1 MKLLSKKQVS
11 ERTGY
16 SPTQIMRFV
25 ASRETTNFPLP
36 IRNSVFAKRI
46 PANAK
51 LLWSE
56 DEVESWITNLLETKR
71 IDVSLL
77 ASFNEEL
84 STGPLQ

>member
-1 MKLLSKKQVS
+1 MRLISKKEVCK
-11 ERTGY
+11 RTGY
-16 SPTQIMRFV
+16 SPTQIMRLV
-25 ASRETTNFPLP
+25 VLGAFPLP
-36 IRNSVFAKRI
+36 VRNSVLAERI
-46 PANAK
+46 PINAK

-56 DEVESWITNLLETKR
+56 DEVDEWIANLLETKR